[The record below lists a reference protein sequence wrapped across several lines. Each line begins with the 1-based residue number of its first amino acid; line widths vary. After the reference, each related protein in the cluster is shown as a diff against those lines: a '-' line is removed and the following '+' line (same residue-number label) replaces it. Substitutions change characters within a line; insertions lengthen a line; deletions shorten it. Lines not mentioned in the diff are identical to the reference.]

1 LKCWWQ
7 KTLQDQKD
15 KLVSVLTIPDKPH
28 NTEWIDL
35 EAWRDQLS
43 AKEVEETQHHFRAS
57 SRWGLGL
64 DKWALKD
71 VNEIA
76 KWDNRIAVM
85 EQSPLFKDVSRD
97 TSWSITARRFMDF
110 NDENRISN
118 SYHLRV

>member
-1 LKCWWQ
+1 MIL
-7 KTLQDQKD
+7 
-15 KLVSVLTIPDKPH
+15 DKPY
-28 NTEWIDL
+28 NTEWTDL

-43 AKEVEETQHHFRAS
+43 AKEMEETQHHFRAS

-76 KWDNRIAVM
+76 KWDNRIAVI
-85 EQSPLFKDVSRD
+85 EQSPLFKDISRD

-118 SYHLRV
+118 SCYLRV